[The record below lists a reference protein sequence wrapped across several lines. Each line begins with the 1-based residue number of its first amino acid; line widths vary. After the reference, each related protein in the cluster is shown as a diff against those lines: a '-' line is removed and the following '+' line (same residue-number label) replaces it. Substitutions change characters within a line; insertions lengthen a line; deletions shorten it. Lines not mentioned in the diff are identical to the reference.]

1 MTTIL
6 LAAGLLGLA
15 YAIVAF
21 LNRRDPHYLD
31 DTRERREMQVRADRS
46 RAWD

>member
-15 YAIVAF
+15 YAIVAV
-21 LNRRDPHYLD
+21 LNRRDPNVLA
-31 DTRERREMQVRADRS
+31 DTRERREMQIRADRS
-46 RAWD
+46 RAD